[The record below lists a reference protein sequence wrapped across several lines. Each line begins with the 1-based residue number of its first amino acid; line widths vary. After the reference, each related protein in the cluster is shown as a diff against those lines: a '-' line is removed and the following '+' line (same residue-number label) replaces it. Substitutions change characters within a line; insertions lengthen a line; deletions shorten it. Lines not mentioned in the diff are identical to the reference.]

1 MRGRGSHTVFVSRPT
16 RLILPSAISTKGQR
30 LEYTRFLLVA
40 SGSLPV
46 LSSFL
51 FTCRIRVLFD
61 TSPIYNNQIMKS
73 NFDPNRMDY
82 YNQNS

>member
-1 MRGRGSHTVFVSRPT
+1 MFVSRPA
-16 RLILPSAISTKGQR
+16 RLILLSAISTKRQR
-30 LEYTRFLLVA
+30 LEYTCFLLVA

-61 TSPIYNNQIMKS
+61 TPIYNNQIMYS